1 MSYNETNGLIDRTRW
16 DETGII
22 DILYISRPQVQK
34 WDIELLKRYAPLLEV
49 AKIEL
54 EKRQPKEKIME
65 NKTQEELL
73 LTDEEIIEEITENR
87 NTLDLPKD
95 VHPAENTVTV
105 ARNIAKAQL
114 KKIVEF
120 IGGVFS
126 EAKWEALKKEIED
139 E

>member
-1 MSYNETNGLIDRTRW
+1 
-16 DETGII
+16 
-22 DILYISRPQVQK
+22 
-34 WDIELLKRYAPLLEV
+34 
-49 AKIEL
+49 
-54 EKRQPKEKIME
+54 ME

-114 KKIVEF
+114 KKTVEF

>member
-1 MSYNETNGLIDRTRW
+1 MSYNETNGLIDRSRW

-73 LTDEEIIEEITENR
+73 LTDEEIIEA
-87 NTLDLPKD
+87 LDLPKD

>member
-16 DETGII
+16 DKTGII